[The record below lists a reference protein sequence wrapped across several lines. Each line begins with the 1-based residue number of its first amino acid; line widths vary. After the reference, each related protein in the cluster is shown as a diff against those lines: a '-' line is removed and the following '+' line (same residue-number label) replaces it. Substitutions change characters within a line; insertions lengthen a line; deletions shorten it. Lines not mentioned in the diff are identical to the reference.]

1 MDASDIIIYVRQ
13 KMQTVSAKV
22 KVAAVGYRA

>member
-1 MDASDIIIYVRQ
+1 MDASITIIYVSQ
-13 KMQTVSAKV
+13 KTQTVPAKV

>member
-1 MDASDIIIYVRQ
+1 MDASDIIIYVSQ
-13 KMQTVSAKV
+13 KTQMVPAKV

>member
-1 MDASDIIIYVRQ
+1 MDASDIVIYVSQ
-13 KMQTVSAKV
+13 KSQTVPAKV